1 MATILGTEETIYV
14 GLDIGTAKVC
24 MLVGQANPDGRIR
37 IIGVGDAPAQGM
49 RKGGVVNLE
58 ALAHAIRNS
67 KDKAERTSGYEITS
81 ALVSL
86 SGSHV
91 SSQNSKGM
99 TGVTGRTIGYDDVH
113 RAVEAARSVVI
124 PYDRSIVHVIPRGYV
139 VDGQDGIKSAIGM
152 HGYRLEVEAHIVTA
166 SLTALRNL
174 EKCIEAAGIQVDGW
188 VLSSLAS
195 AGMVLTET
203 EQEMGVMLCD
213 IGAGTTDIAIYI
225 EGAVWHTAVIPVGG
239 DHLTSDI
246 AQVMHLPQETAE
258 SAKRRHGFARPRD
271 LDPNQSF
278 AVRPFGQER
287 PMEIKRV
294 DMAAV
299 IEPRVEEL
307 FSLVRQEVKRSGYD
321 GLLPAGAVLTGG
333 TSQLPGIKE
342 IATEVLQ
349 LPARTAQPESPIGLI
364 DRIQSS
370 AYSTA
375 HGLLHWAQILDEEA
389 GLESFSYGGI
399 TLPKFSIEKATEF
412 LKRLL
417 PG

>member
-1 MATILGTEETIYV
+1 MATILGSEETIFV
-14 GLDIGTAKVC
+14 GLDIGTAKIC
-24 MLVGQANPDGRIR
+24 TLVGQATPDGRIR

-58 ALAHAIRNS
+58 ALSHAIRNA

-81 ALVSL
+81 ALISL
-86 SGSHV
+86 SGGHIQ
-91 SSQNSKGM
+91 SQNSKGM

-139 VDGQDGIKSAIGM
+139 VDGQDGIKSAVGM

-174 EKCIEAAGIQVDGW
+174 EKCIEAADIHVDGW
-188 VLSSLAS
+188 VLGSLAS
-195 AGMVLTET
+195 AGVVLTET

-239 DHLTSDI
+239 EHLTNDI
-246 AQVMHLPQETAE
+246 AQVLHLPYETAE
-258 SAKRRHGFARPRD
+258 SAKRRHGHARPRLVD
-271 LDPNQSF
+271 ANQAF
-278 AVRPFGQER
+278 AVRPFGEEKPR
-287 PMEIKRV
+287 DIKRL

-307 FSLVRQEVKRSGYD
+307 FALVRQEVKRSGYD
-321 GLLPAGAVLTGG
+321 GLLPAGTVLTGG
-333 TSQLPGIKE
+333 TSQLPGIKDV
-342 IATEVLQ
+342 ATEVLH
-349 LPARTAQPESPIGLI
+349 LPARTAQPESLLGLI
-364 DRIQSS
+364 DRIQSP
-370 AYSTA
+370 AYATA

-389 GLESFSYGGI
+389 GIESFQYAGI
-399 TLPKFSIEKATEF
+399 TLPKLSLDRATEF
-412 LKRLL
+412 IKRLL

>member
-1 MATILGTEETIYV
+1 VATILGSEETIFV

-24 MLVGQANPDGRIR
+24 TLVGQANPDGRIR

-58 ALAHAIRNS
+58 ALSHAIRDS

-86 SGSHV
+86 SGSHI

-99 TGVTGRTIGYDDVH
+99 TGVTGRTISYDDVH

-174 EKCIEAAGIQVDGW
+174 EKCVEGAGIQVDGW
-188 VLSSLAS
+188 VLGSLAS

-246 AQVMHLPQETAE
+246 AQVLHLPNETAE
-258 SAKRRHGFARPRD
+258 SAKRRHGYARSRD
-271 LDPNQSF
+271 VDPSQSF

-287 PMEIKRV
+287 PLEIKRV

-299 IEPRVEEL
+299 IEPRIEEL

-321 GLLPAGAVLTGG
+321 GLLPAGVVITGG

-342 IATEVLQ
+342 IASEVLQ
-349 LPARTAQPESPIGLI
+349 LPARTAQPETPIGLI

-370 AYSTA
+370 AYATA

-389 GLESFSYGGI
+389 GLENFTYGGI
-399 TLPKFSIEKATEF
+399 TLPKLSLERATDF
-412 LKRLL
+412 FKRLL